1 MSEGRPRLVALP
13 EPTGLPRP
21 PEASRSRRA
30 IGWLLALALLCA
42 SGFGLAQLRSAR
54 LARELAATQNE
65 LSEARTR
72 LAALEAQRNE
82 VHTQLEALSSEASAL
97 AGRIAELEAL
107 VAGDRAGAT
116 DAQLPRSEPRA
127 AE

>member
-1 MSEGRPRLVALP
+1 MSEGRPRLVVLP
-13 EPTGLPRP
+13 DVSELPRS
-21 PEASRSRRA
+21 PEAPRSRRA

-54 LARELAATQNE
+54 LARELAETQGQ
-65 LSEARTR
+65 LSEAQDRV
-72 LAALEAQRNE
+72 AALETQRSE
-82 VHTQLEALSSEASAL
+82 VHARLEALSTEASAL

-107 VAGDRAGAT
+107 VAGDRADAS
-116 DAQLPRSEPRA
+116 DAQLPPSEPRA